1 MKNIVL
7 IFLLSFI
14 FSCGMESKVEEEKY
28 LSNVNGTVLPVY
40 SYNFTVWDQVVSFPA
55 GSKKFFVVINP
66 FNGPGVVVDY
76 YYSEFV
82 SAIKES
88 GKIPLGYV
96 YSSWGVRD
104 LQEVED
110 DIDLWLKLYPE
121 IEGFFIDEVEGTSET
136 FYYYKEI
143 TSYIRSLGNFFIV
156 LNVGTFPDEAYFDV
170 ADLVVIFENSL
181 DKVENLQVSP
191 FRDKSACFV
200 YQVPYED
207 WFETFE
213 MVSEFCSYVFLTD
226 DSLPVPYDSLP
237 SYFWEEM
244 KEIGSN

>member
-1 MKNIVL
+1 MRKIIL
-7 IFLLSFI
+7 IFVLSF
-14 FSCGMESKVEEEKY
+14 FVSCGGEEYSE
-28 LSNVNGTVLPVY
+28 LSAKPKIKGSILPVY
-40 SYNFTVWDQVVSFPA
+40 SYNFTVWDQIISFPD
-55 GSKKFFVVINP
+55 GSKKFFIVINP

-76 YYSEFV
+76 QYSEFV
-82 SAIKES
+82 SAINEN

-96 YSSWGVRD
+96 YSSWGTRD
-104 LQEVED
+104 MQEVED

-121 IEGFFIDEVEGTSET
+121 IKGFFIDEVEGINET
-136 FYYYKEI
+136 FYYYKKI
-143 TSYIRSLGNFFIV
+143 TDYIRSLGNFSIV
-156 LNVGTFPDEAYFDV
+156 LNVGALPDEAYFDI

-181 DKVENLQVSP
+181 DKVEDLQVSS
-191 FRDKSACFV
+191 FRDKSACLV

-226 DSLPVPYDSLP
+226 DSSPTPYDSLP

-244 KEIGSN
+244 EEIENN